1 MCFYI
6 NNLMKKFILFIF
18 FLSFTQGTIAS
29 EKQNLIDKLAGQISE
44 FAAGLM
50 PGDGISEVSI
60 SKPEDDDVQIRIL
73 GLRDISSDDSSNLFT
88 QFSLGTQE
96 INDKNR
102 YVVNIGL
109 GQRVLNEDKSMMFG
123 TNAFWDHD
131 FEGEHSRISIGLE
144 AKASMLD
151 FTANRYQKITNMK
164 VVASTEEQ
172 ILSGTELNL
181 TSQLPYMPW
190 AKINWQNYYWEN
202 EKASN
207 DTKGNE
213 ISLEMLLS
221 PTLTFEVSG
230 DFSDNSGVDDEYT
243 YGLAFNYPP
252 KENTKT
258 MQDGMIASVA
268 FEKEN
273 MEKKLREKVRR
284 SNNIAVE
291 VQGSIIVTSK

>member
-1 MCFYI
+1 MRIFF
-6 NNLMKKFILFIF
+6 LFILFLTF
-18 FLSFTQGTIAS
+18 SQSVLAS
-29 EKQNLIDKLAGQISE
+29 EKQNILDKLAGQISE

-50 PGDGISEVSI
+50 PGEGISEVSI
-60 SKPEDDDVQIRIL
+60 SLPEDDDVQIRVL
-73 GLRDISSDDSSNLFT
+73 GLRDISSDENSNLFT

-96 INDKNR
+96 INNKTR
-102 YVVNIGL
+102 YVTNIGL
-109 GQRVLNEDKSMMFG
+109 GNRVLNEDKSMMLG
-123 TNAFWDHD
+123 TNAFWDYD
-131 FEGEHSRISIGLE
+131 FEGEHARISLGLE

-164 VVASTEEQ
+164 KVASTEEQ
-172 ILSGTELNL
+172 VITGTEFNL

-202 EKASN
+202 EKATE

-230 DFSDNSGVDDEYT
+230 DFSDIDSVDDEYT
-243 YGLAFNYPP
+243 YGLTFNYPP
-252 KENTKT
+252 KENSKT
-258 MQDGMIASVA
+258 MQDGMIAAVA

-273 MEKKLREKVRR
+273 MERKLREKVRR
-284 SNNIAVE
+284 SNNLAVE

>member
-1 MCFYI
+1 MR
-6 NNLMKKFILFIF
+6 KVFILIL
-18 FLSFTQGTIAS
+18 FLCFSETAS
-29 EKQNLIDKLAGQISE
+29 ASDKQNLIDKLAGKISE

-73 GLRDISSDDSSNLFT
+73 GLRDISSDENSNLFT

-96 INDKNR
+96 INSKTR
-102 YVVNIGL
+102 YITNLGL
-109 GQRVLNEDKSMMFG
+109 GHRVLNEDKSIMFG
-123 TNAFWDHD
+123 TNAFWDYD
-131 FEGEHSRISIGLE
+131 FEGEHARISLGLE

-172 ILSGTELNL
+172 VLTGTELNL

-190 AKINWQNYYWEN
+190 AKINWQNYHWEN
-202 EKASN
+202 EKASL

-213 ISLEMLLS
+213 ISLELFLS
-221 PTLTFEVSG
+221 PTLTLEVSG
-230 DFSDNSGVDDEYT
+230 DYSDSSGVDDEYT

-258 MQDGMIASVA
+258 LQDGMIASVA

-284 SNNIAVE
+284 SNDIAVE
-291 VQGSIIVTSK
+291 VQGSIIITSK

>member
-1 MCFYI
+1 
-6 NNLMKKFILFIF
+6 
-18 FLSFTQGTIAS
+18 
-29 EKQNLIDKLAGQISE
+29 
-44 FAAGLM
+44 M
-50 PGDGISEVSI
+50 PGEGISEVSI
-60 SKPEDDDVQIRIL
+60 SLPEDDDVQIRVL
-73 GLRDISSDDSSNLFT
+73 GLRDISSDENSNLFT

-96 INDKNR
+96 INNKTR
-102 YVVNIGL
+102 YVTNIGL
-109 GQRVLNEDKSMMFG
+109 GNRVLNEDKSMMLG
-123 TNAFWDHD
+123 TNAFWDYD
-131 FEGEHSRISIGLE
+131 FEGEHARISLGLE

-164 VVASTEEQ
+164 KVASTEEQ
-172 ILSGTELNL
+172 VITGTEFNL

-202 EKASN
+202 EKATE

-230 DFSDNSGVDDEYT
+230 DFSDIDSVDDEYT
-243 YGLAFNYPP
+243 YGLTFNYPP
-252 KENTKT
+252 KENSKT
-258 MQDGMIASVA
+258 MQDGMIAAVA

-273 MEKKLREKVRR
+273 MERKLREKVRR
-284 SNNIAVE
+284 SNNLAVE